1 VKTKT
6 IILILSIALNLNGQP
21 PQIGQWKDY
30 LPYNNAIAL
39 AEMNEQIYVC
49 TENNLFLLNKN
60 DEFISRLTTTNGLSD
75 VGVNCMKKDL
85 ESNTLVIA
93 YKSCKIDI
101 IKDNNIQ
108 SLLDIERENI
118 VGGKSINNIS
128 FYSGKCYLSCSFGI
142 IELDIEKFEVTNTFY
157 LSSDGNISVNDISF
171 LGDSIY
177 AATDSGLFAAK
188 SNDNLL
194 DFRSW
199 KKRISNES
207 ITKMESIYEKIYFT
221 TNSSTNI
228 HAYDGSGWSIICA
241 VENLRFI
248 KKSNGRFFVGAQGIL
263 YELPEDHKLSA
274 IKESSFLYKITDVLL
289 DENNFWLTDEYRG
302 LVKIDKEL
310 NVSTY
315 QPNGPISNLAYSTI
329 VVNENVFL
337 SHGGT
342 TILWNNNNTRQGI
355 SWHNGYDWHNI
366 PYTNLGGAV
375 DITNIIKGRNNKVY
389 VGTWNNGLLELEYN
403 SLSDAYLMIKEHNYF
418 STNGSLEAISTDATS
433 GEYGWIR
440 IMGMALDNNDLLWVT
455 SSEVDKG
462 LAFMNADNNWTSLNI
477 ASYDT
482 KNVSLGDLIIDNQGK
497 KWFYVAKGGGLLVY
511 DDNNTPDNPG
521 DDNDKHLNTNVGSG
535 NLPSNNIYSLA
546 KDRDGEIWV
555 GTDKGVAVFYNT
567 ENVFG
572 LDGDAQLVLVEA
584 DGYIEPIISNE
595 TVTSIAI
602 DGANRKWLGT
612 KSSGVF
618 VYSADG
624 SEQIMRFNEEN
635 SPLFSNTINNIN
647 INQKSGEVLI
657 CTDKGLISYMGQA
670 TERPGHNTPV
680 LVYPNPVK
688 EDYFG
693 PIAIKNVIENAD
705 VKITDIAGNLIQSL
719 TAYGGQAIWDGNN
732 KYGQRASTGIYL
744 VFTTNSNGTETNVS
758 KILFIK

>member
-1 VKTKT
+1 MV
-6 IILILSIALNLNGQP
+6 L
-21 PQIGQWKDY
+21 
-30 LPYNNAIAL
+30 
-39 AEMNEQIYVC
+39 C
-49 TENNLFLLNKN
+49 
-60 DEFISRLTTTNGLSD
+60 
-75 VGVNCMKKDL
+75 
-85 ESNTLVIA
+85 
-93 YKSCKIDI
+93 CK
-101 IKDNNIQ
+101 
-108 SLLDIERENI
+108 R
-118 VGGKSINNIS
+118 
-128 FYSGKCYLSCSFGI
+128 
-142 IELDIEKFEVTNTFY
+142 
-157 LSSDGNISVNDISF
+157 
-171 LGDSIY
+171 
-177 AATDSGLFAAK
+177 
-188 SNDNLL
+188 
-194 DFRSW
+194 R
-199 KKRISNES
+199 
-207 ITKMESIYEKIYFT
+207 
-221 TNSSTNI
+221 
-228 HAYDGSGWSIICA
+228 
-241 VENLRFI
+241 
-248 KKSNGRFFVGAQGIL
+248 
-263 YELPEDHKLSA
+263 
-274 IKESSFLYKITDVLL
+274 
-289 DENNFWLTDEYRG
+289 
-302 LVKIDKEL
+302 
-310 NVSTY
+310 
-315 QPNGPISNLAYSTI
+315 
-329 VVNENVFL
+329 
-337 SHGGT
+337 
-342 TILWNNNNTRQGI
+342 
-355 SWHNGYDWHNI
+355 
-366 PYTNLGGAV
+366 
-375 DITNIIKGRNNKVY
+375 
-389 VGTWNNGLLELEYN
+389 
-403 SLSDAYLMIKEHNYF
+403 
-418 STNGSLEAISTDATS
+418 
-433 GEYGWIR
+433 
-440 IMGMALDNNDLLWVT
+440 
-455 SSEVDKG
+455 
-462 LAFMNADNNWTSLNI
+462 
-477 ASYDT
+477 
-482 KNVSLGDLIIDNQGK
+482 
-497 KWFYVAKGGGLLVY
+497 GLLVY
-511 DDNNTPDNPG
+511 DDNNTPYNPG

-595 TVTSIAI
+595 TVTSIAV

>member
-1 VKTKT
+1 
-6 IILILSIALNLNGQP
+6 
-21 PQIGQWKDY
+21 
-30 LPYNNAIAL
+30 
-39 AEMNEQIYVC
+39 M
-49 TENNLFLLNKN
+49 
-60 DEFISRLTTTNGLSD
+60 
-75 VGVNCMKKDL
+75 
-85 ESNTLVIA
+85 
-93 YKSCKIDI
+93 
-101 IKDNNIQ
+101 
-108 SLLDIERENI
+108 
-118 VGGKSINNIS
+118 
-128 FYSGKCYLSCSFGI
+128 
-142 IELDIEKFEVTNTFY
+142 
-157 LSSDGNISVNDISF
+157 
-171 LGDSIY
+171 
-177 AATDSGLFAAK
+177 
-188 SNDNLL
+188 
-194 DFRSW
+194 
-199 KKRISNES
+199 
-207 ITKMESIYEKIYFT
+207 
-221 TNSSTNI
+221 
-228 HAYDGSGWSIICA
+228 
-241 VENLRFI
+241 
-248 KKSNGRFFVGAQGIL
+248 GAQGIL
-263 YELPEDHKLSA
+263 YELSEDHKLST
-274 IKESSFLYKITDVLL
+274 IKQSSFLYKITDVLL

-302 LVKIDKEL
+302 LVKIDKGL
-310 NVSTY
+310 NMNTY
-315 QPNGPISNLAYSTI
+315 QPNGPISNLAYSTV
-329 VVNENVFL
+329 VVNENIFL

-355 SWHNGYDWHNI
+355 SWHNGYDWYNI
-366 PYTNLGGAV
+366 PYTNLGGAI

-418 STNGSLEAISTDATS
+418 STGGSLEAISTDATS

-440 IMGMALDNNDLLWVT
+440 IMGVALDNNDLLWVT

-462 LAFMNADNNWTSLNI
+462 LAFMDANNNWTSLNI
-477 ASYDT
+477 ASYNT

-511 DDNNTPDNPG
+511 DDNNTPYNPS

-670 TERPGHNTPV
+670 TERPGHNTPI

-732 KYGQRASTGIYL
+732 KYGQRASSGIYL